1 MNVKDS
7 YIHGSDTLIKNLVFE
22 NHDNKR
28 CLKITW
34 AQEGK
39 NDTWIEVGTVDGLS
53 TSVTKNFVY
62 AGPDGSTGHTANAT
76 PTFRKLVAADIPDLS
91 ATYLPLAGGTLTG
104 PIEIKSTISGN
115 YNEGLR
121 ITRAA
126 NNWAGI
132 TFGSIGLSGT
142 PTNGWFVATTPDN
155 QFIISPDSNS
165 NTTGLTLNKD
175 GDILWC
181 NNKLWHSGNV
191 TISDYVTLNTTQTIT
206 DLKIFTGGVQFKG
219 SNEAHAIVTDND
231 ANLVF
236 DTLNNIVYTGGTSLL
251 LATFKNGGTIYG
263 TLTAVPNEEQGL
275 YYNNHRLLTADNAFV
290 DLYSNSEYLIAIS
303 IGNVIKKLSTSSI
316 KSNLGL
322 GQLAY
327 KNSLTYTDVNAA
339 SSNHTH
345 AYLPLSGGTMTGQIR
360 RSYTTAST
368 QPMIY
373 AYAANNDVNLI
384 RIGYSESTA
393 GVAKLSADY
402 GFTLKY
408 LGTGSD
414 NNNALQILA
423 DNQTGTQVIALS
435 ILQDG
440 SATFA
445 NKVKATTFDGNAT
458 SATNATNVAISTK
471 NDNVNY
477 YLPFVSNTSGNLPL
491 YVDNTGTL
499 TYNPSTGTLTTTKF
513 KGALEGNA
521 NTATTATNA
530 TKIAVTADNTATEQ
544 YLVFVNG
551 TSGNLAAHIDNA
563 ATGILK
569 YQPSTGTLSYQVASI
584 GGNASVG
591 GNLTVTGNT
600 TISGNTTLGDAATD
614 SVTVNAYLNVASIS
628 QATSA
633 IARPI
638 WFSFAADA
646 NGYTVGR
653 PAYHTSFTYNPNT
666 GTVAATKFS
675 GTLSGNATTASNL
688 TDGSAQSRFGILYQS
703 GASTTSATNPGASV
717 TPAKYLGATT
727 NANGAITPTWT
738 SLDTTV
744 TQNSR
749 NLVTS
754 GAVFSAIA
762 NKVAGAVQYLGT
774 VATSDDMI
782 KLTAAGY
789 GDFARV
795 TSSFKIGNDTAHV
808 GDIVILTSNAAD
820 GYATATNWAIAH
832 VEIDTNTWNAVSFT
846 ANGYVPMYSAANST
860 DSTSANTYHFLGYQG
875 TAATSTTLKWYSLPA
890 NAFNNT
896 NTWRSIVCDSNT
908 ATGTSTSSGVL
919 KFVSG
924 TNISLGWTNT
934 SNSPTITVNHGA
946 VTCTTTAAAAANS
959 GTALSHSGEFVVP
972 TAVTVS
978 NQGHV
983 TALTWT
989 RYKLPAS
996 GNTDYTGIALKTNT
1010 TYGTKKTDT
1019 TLLKAASS
1027 TGLWIKGGTNKF
1039 LIGDGTNYIEVG
1051 VTPSITNNITGSGTS
1066 GNLAKFNGN
1075 NTITSGPALSSA
1087 ITSQNQ
1093 STKFLREDGTWAAP
1107 SYTNNTHRPIQYNG
1121 AEILGNNTT
1130 ALNFV
1135 AGSNITITP
1144 EQNAD
1149 KTAYTGKITIAAKD
1163 TKYNVVTNAVN
1174 GLVKA
1179 PNNDDANVSSTK
1191 ATSAY
1196 YVYGI
1201 SSKNG
1206 TPTWYKLPD
1215 AAFSSNTDTMVT
1227 TASTTAKMYI
1237 IGKSDANKEKAS
1249 TALYDANLYVTNG
1262 ALRAS
1267 SLSTSGNVTATG
1279 KVTGSNLWDIDVLAN
1294 AVSMKVSQS
1303 SWTEVCSLTGKE
1315 SGTYVLSISNGNTVA
1330 SGIISIVKNTTANV
1344 PDETALHVYSA
1355 DATTG
1360 RRFYARTDAGK
1371 LYIASSDSAETIL
1384 NITVKIRRII

>member
-62 AGPDGSTGHTANAT
+62 AGPDGSTGHTANAA
-76 PTFRKLVAADIPDLS
+76 PIFRKLVAADIPSLTKDKIS
-91 ATYLPLAGGTLTG
+91 NFGSYFTGISNTDDTTNHANQVKFTVGGASTTPVYYTIPYATKA
-104 PIEIKSTISGN
+104 SS
-115 YNEGLR
+115 
-121 ITRAA
+121 A
-126 NNWAGI
+126 NN
-132 TFGSIGLSGT
+132 
-142 PTNGWFVATTPDN
+142 
-155 QFIISPDSNS
+155 
-165 NTTGLTLNKD
+165 
-175 GDILWC
+175 
-181 NNKLWHSGNV
+181 
-191 TISDYVTLNTTQTIT
+191 
-206 DLKIFTGGVQFKG
+206 
-219 SNEAHAIVTDND
+219 
-231 ANLVF
+231 
-236 DTLNNIVYTGGTSLL
+236 
-251 LATFKNGGTIYG
+251 
-263 TLTAVPNEEQGL
+263 
-275 YYNNHRLLTADNAFV
+275 
-290 DLYSNSEYLIAIS
+290 
-303 IGNVIKKLSTSSI
+303 
-316 KSNLGL
+316 
-322 GQLAY
+322 
-327 KNSLTYTDVNAA
+327 
-339 SSNHTH
+339 
-345 AYLPLSGGTMTGQIR
+345 
-360 RSYTTAST
+360 
-368 QPMIY
+368 
-373 AYAANNDVNLI
+373 
-384 RIGYSESTA
+384 
-393 GVAKLSADY
+393 
-402 GFTLKY
+402 
-408 LGTGSD
+408 
-414 NNNALQILA
+414 
-423 DNQTGTQVIALS
+423 
-435 ILQDG
+435 
-440 SATFA
+440 
-445 NKVKATTFDGNAT
+445 
-458 SATNATNVAISTK
+458 ATNATNAANVAIGTK

-491 YVDNTGTL
+491 YVDNTNTGTL
-499 TYNPSTGTLTTTKF
+499 IYNPSTGTLTTTKF

-563 ATGILK
+563 ATGVLK

-600 TISGNTTLGDAATD
+600 TIKGSTTLGDAAAD

-628 QATSA
+628 PASSA

-638 WFSFAADA
+638 WFSYAANAD
-646 NGYTVGR
+646 GYTVGR
-653 PAYHTSFTYNPNT
+653 PAYHASFTYNPNT
-666 GTVAATKFS
+666 GTVVATKFS
-675 GTLSGNATTASNL
+675 GALSGNATTASNL

-703 GASTTSATNPGASV
+703 GVSTTSATNPGASV
-717 TPAKYLGATT
+717 TSVKYLGATT
-727 NANGAITPTWT
+727 NANGAITPKWT

-744 TQNSR
+744 TQNSS

-774 VATSDDMI
+774 VATSDDMV

-795 TSSFKIGNDTAHV
+795 TSSFKIGNNIAHV
-808 GDIVILTSNAAD
+808 GDIVILTSNAAN
-820 GYATATNWAIAH
+820 GYATATNWTIAH

-875 TAATSTTLKWYSLPA
+875 TASTSTTLKWYSLPA

-934 SNSPTITVNHGA
+934 SNAPTITVNHGS

-978 NQGHV
+978 GQGHV

-1075 NTITSGPALSSA
+1075 NTITSGPTLSSA

-1093 STKFLREDGTWAAP
+1093 STKFLREDGTWAVP

-1121 AEILGNNTT
+1121 GEILGNNTT

-1163 TKYNVVTNAVN
+1163 TTYNVVTNTVN

-1179 PNNDDANVSSTK
+1179 PNNNDANVSSTK

-1196 YVYGI
+1196 YIYGI

-1237 IGKSDANKEKAS
+1237 IGKSDANKAKAS

-1262 ALRAS
+1262 ALSAS
-1267 SLSTSGNVTATG
+1267 SLATSGNITATG
-1279 KVTGSNLWDIDVLAN
+1279 KVTGSNLWDVDILAN

-1315 SGTYVLSISNGNTVA
+1315 SGTYVLSIANGNTVA

-1371 LYIASSDSAETIL
+1371 LYIASSDSAETTL

>member
-62 AGPDGSTGHTANAT
+62 AGPDGSTGHTANAA
-76 PTFRKLVAADIPDLS
+76 PTFRKLVAADIPS
-91 ATYLPLAGGTLTG
+91 LT
-104 PIEIKSTISGN
+104 KDKISN
-115 YNEGLR
+115 
-121 ITRAA
+121 
-126 NNWAGI
+126 
-132 TFGSIGLSGT
+132 FGSYFTGISNT
-142 PTNGWFVATTPDN
+142 DDTTNHANQVKFTVGGASTTP
-155 QFIISPDSNS
+155 
-165 NTTGLTLNKD
+165 
-175 GDILWC
+175 
-181 NNKLWHSGNV
+181 V
-191 TISDYVTLNTTQTIT
+191 YYTIPY
-206 DLKIFTGGVQFKG
+206 
-219 SNEAHAIVTDND
+219 
-231 ANLVF
+231 
-236 DTLNNIVYTGGTSLL
+236 
-251 LATFKNGGTIYG
+251 ATK
-263 TLTAVPNEEQGL
+263 ASS
-275 YYNNHRLLTADNAFV
+275 ADNA
-290 DLYSNSEYLIAIS
+290 
-303 IGNVIKKLSTSSI
+303 T
-316 KSNLGL
+316 
-322 GQLAY
+322 
-327 KNSLTYTDVNAA
+327 NAA
-339 SSNHTH
+339 
-345 AYLPLSGGTMTGQIR
+345 
-360 RSYTTAST
+360 
-368 QPMIY
+368 
-373 AYAANNDVNLI
+373 
-384 RIGYSESTA
+384 
-393 GVAKLSADY
+393 K
-402 GFTLKY
+402 
-408 LGTGSD
+408 
-414 NNNALQILA
+414 
-423 DNQTGTQVIALS
+423 
-435 ILQDG
+435 
-440 SATFA
+440 
-445 NKVKATTFDGNAT
+445 
-458 SATNATNVAISTK
+458 VAIGTK

-491 YVDNTGTL
+491 YVDNTNTGIL

-521 NTATTATNA
+521 STATTATNA

-563 ATGILK
+563 ATGVLK

-600 TISGNTTLGDAATD
+600 TLGDAATD
-614 SVTVNAYLNVASIS
+614 SVTINAYLNVASIAA
-628 QATSA
+628 ATSA

-638 WFSFAADA
+638 WFSYAADA

-653 PAYHTSFTYNPNT
+653 PAYHASFTYNPNT

-675 GTLSGNATTASNL
+675 GALSGNATTASNL

-703 GASTTSATNPGASV
+703 GASTTSATNPGASI
-717 TPAKYLGATT
+717 TSAKYLGATT
-727 NANGAITPTWT
+727 NANGAITPIWT

-744 TQNSR
+744 TQNSS

-774 VATSDDMI
+774 VATSDDMV
-782 KLTAAGY
+782 KLTSAGY

-795 TSSFKIGNDTAHV
+795 TSSFKIGDNTAHV
-808 GDIVILTSNAAD
+808 GDIVILTSNAAN
-820 GYATATNWAIAH
+820 GYATATNWTIAH

-860 DSTSANTYHFLGYQG
+860 DSTSANIYHFLGYQG
-875 TAATSTTLKWYSLPA
+875 TASTSTTLKWYSLPA

-934 SNSPTITVNHGA
+934 SNAPTITVNHGA

-959 GTALSHSGEFVVP
+959 GTALSHNGEFVVP

-1051 VTPSITNNITGSGTS
+1051 VTPSITNNITGTGAS

-1075 NTITSGPALSSA
+1075 NTITSGPTLSSA

-1093 STKFLREDGTWAAP
+1093 STKFLREDGTWSVP

-1121 AEILGNNTT
+1121 NEILGNNTT

-1149 KTAYTGKITIAAKD
+1149 KTTYTGKITIAAKD
-1163 TKYNVVTNAVN
+1163 TTYNVVTNAVN

-1179 PNNDDANVSSTK
+1179 PNNNDANVSSTK

-1196 YVYGI
+1196 YIYGI

-1215 AAFSSNTDTMVT
+1215 AAFSSNTDTKVT

-1237 IGKSDANKEKAS
+1237 IGKSDANKATTS

-1262 ALRAS
+1262 ALSAS

-1279 KVTGSNLWDIDVLAN
+1279 KVTGSNLWDVDILAN

-1330 SGIISIVKNTTANV
+1330 SGIISIVKTTTANV

-1371 LYIASSDSAETIL
+1371 LYIASSDSAEITL
-1384 NITVKIRRII
+1384 SITVKIRRII